1 MVKRPG
7 SKVGLNLRDPPRIWD
22 NAHVFSLRDYIW
34 VSTVRLS
41 SHVANPKDTALK
53 RWNELKRGKVG
64 ILYLKMPI
72 I

>member
-7 SKVGLNLRDPPRIWD
+7 SKVGLNLRDPPRMWD

-34 VSTVRLS
+34 VSTV
-41 SHVANPKDTALK
+41 VANPKDTALK
-53 RWNELKRGKVG
+53 RWNELKGGKVG